1 MVGRDRRSLPF
12 SNNFCVFLLIL
23 YCTFHRRNTNVIVR
37 FIHSISC
44 EIIVSRTKCT
54 CLSALVKTFSQNAK
68 HNNTCHRRNENSI
81 TSCFHTKERL
91 SRFFQKAIYGT
102 DLRQKQRMNTVYMV
116 FKPAGLPRAQRRDF
130 FMITFP
136 AWEGEIHRFDSFFTL
151 PVPSADLRTK
161 KSSAAA
167 SSSKSMVP

>member
-91 SRFFQKAIYGT
+91 SRFFQKSNLWY
-102 DLRQKQRMNTVYMV
+102 R
-116 FKPAGLPRAQRRDF
+116 
-130 FMITFP
+130 
-136 AWEGEIHRFDSFFTL
+136 
-151 PVPSADLRTK
+151 
-161 KSSAAA
+161 SAAETKDEHGIHGVQA
-167 SSSKSMVP
+167 SRITTGTTKGFFYDNIPRMGGRNSSF